1 MTLTAPALA
10 LVPRAFHLWWSAC
23 AYAFARDDDTA
34 GGGERVGDEATGAA
48 AVDGAPG
55 PELGD
60 FWRGDGLAIEAVYRA
75 HARRLLGTARAIV
88 GAAEA
93 ESVVHEVFVELIR
106 NEELRR
112 RFTGGSVGA
121 WLGAIARRK
130 SLEHLRRRG
139 RAAGAGGGATGVGN
153 DAGSFSG
160 NASAGSGDSSERLA
174 PWPEPRLEARDL
186 LMRFLKDSVPA
197 AQVDFFRRRFLDGQ
211 TQVEVAAALGVP
223 RSTLEGWEHRL
234 SDKLRRFIWESS
246 Q

>member
-10 LVPRAFHLWWSAC
+10 LVPRAFHLGWSAC

-112 RFTGGSVGA
+112 RFTGGSLGA
-121 WLGAIARRK
+121 WLAAIARHK
-130 SLEHLRRRG
+130 SLEHLRRTG
-139 RAAGAGGGATGVGN
+139 RAPISGEVPAGGAHT
-153 DAGSFSG
+153 S
-160 NASAGSGDSSERLA
+160 
-174 PWPEPRLEARDL
+174 PEPQLEARNL
-186 LMRFLKDSVPA
+186 LMRFLKVGVPEEQA
-197 AQVDFFRRRFLDGQ
+197 EFFRRRFLDGR
-211 TQVEVAAALGVP
+211 TQVEVAAALGIP

-234 SDKLRRFIWESS
+234 AERLRRFVWESS